1 MKRERV
7 FLILNSS
14 LVFGIRLW
22 WRLYWTGRGELL
34 LENNTMQFIFFLKD
48 ILGLVLES
56 FESVLLPDF

>member
-48 ILGLVLES
+48 ILGLVL
-56 FESVLLPDF
+56 